1 MRERREKRTN
11 IPPTGETDGQTQAGR
26 TGWKGEKETA
36 GRGGEEDCGP
46 MTDALVYS
54 IESDRQTHFDLNTAA
69 LLHAHPRRLR
79 LPPSLPPSLL
89 LRLFP
94 LHHPNAHLAAQPLP
108 PILEMWKKDGG
119 IGGALHRK
127 TCRFHHVQ
135 CVH

>member
-79 LPPSLPPSLL
+79 LPPSLPPS
-89 LRLFP
+89 P
-94 LHHPNAHLAAQPLP
+94 LVTVQLTAHFESSCSHPSPFSLSGSDNDTPT
-108 PILEMWKKDGG
+108 
-119 IGGALHRK
+119 HRRK
-127 TCRFHHVQ
+127 AGDR
-135 CVH
+135 